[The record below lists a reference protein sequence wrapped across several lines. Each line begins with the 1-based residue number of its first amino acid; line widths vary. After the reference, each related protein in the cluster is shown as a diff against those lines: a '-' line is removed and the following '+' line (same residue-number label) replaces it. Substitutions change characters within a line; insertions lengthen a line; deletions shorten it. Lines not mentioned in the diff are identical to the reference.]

1 MKKMKI
7 CLTLFFAFLANH
19 AESQEIRHIITPNIV
34 IGNSEKNSFSI
45 EASINLKTEPYIN
58 VSYLITEKIAVF
70 GSYNF
75 INWRNKR
82 ILFEKGLYG
91 NPAYD
96 FIENNNLGY
105 RFGIGILDVF
115 KLEKYKNTE
124 ILFGFE
130 NQHLKIM
137 EYYPKNK
144 DDIDFINQ
152 NYNKYFMQINIIKL
166 LKNEKFTIDYSLKVS
181 YFINK
186 SLENQRYF
194 ENNPQKVEINK
205 NGIFMLDL
213 SSSLEYQFNTSKH
226 FFLRF
231 QTGVSAA
238 LEDFDEYV
246 NREGFWGFQSN
257 IGLIYRFQKQ

>member
-1 MKKMKI
+1 MKKLKI
-7 CLTLFFAFLANH
+7 CLVFFLIFLMNTVK
-19 AESQEIRHIITPNIV
+19 SQEIRHVITPNII

-45 EASINLKTEPYIN
+45 ETAINFKTEPYIN
-58 VSYLITEKIAVF
+58 VCYLITEKIAVF

-75 INWRNKR
+75 INWRNRR
-82 ILFEKGLYG
+82 ILFLKGLYG
-91 NPAYD
+91 NSDYD
-96 FIENNNLGY
+96 FVENNNQGY
-105 RFGIGILDVF
+105 QFGIGILDVF
-115 KLEKYKNTE
+115 KLRKYKNTE
-124 ILFGFE
+124 ILLGFE

-152 NYNKYFMQINIIKL
+152 NYNKYFVQINIIKPW
-166 LKNEKFTIDYSLKVS
+166 KNEKFTIDYSLKTS

-194 ENNPQKVEINK
+194 ENNLQKVEMNK

-257 IGLIYRFQKQ
+257 ISLIYRLHKQ

>member
-1 MKKMKI
+1 MSTQTI
-7 CLTLFFAFLANH
+7 STHTIQL
-19 AESQEIRHIITPNIV
+19 QQ
-34 IGNSEKNSFSI
+34 
-45 EASINLKTEPYIN
+45 
-58 VSYLITEKIAVF
+58 
-70 GSYNF
+70 
-75 INWRNKR
+75 
-82 ILFEKGLYG
+82 
-91 NPAYD
+91 
-96 FIENNNLGY
+96 
-105 RFGIGILDVF
+105 F

-166 LKNEKFTIDYSLKVS
+166 LKNEKFTIDYSLKAS

-238 LEDFDEYV
+238 
-246 NREGFWGFQSN
+246 
-257 IGLIYRFQKQ
+257 